1 MNKSS
6 FLNGLLNNE
15 ERNIA
20 EYLATWDDLNVF
32 FKTINKSWDFVSNI
46 WRSEKEINEEN
57 KNSFNENVESYLR
70 SNSRH
75 NLYANLYA
83 NFLDIFDLE
92 TLTLTEIS
100 SQKEIDENFIE
111 LENKA
116 VLFQKEISEE
126 EDDIKNFE
134 GKNFIDLRKYFLEI
148 MVDKFKE
155 MNNDEQKKILE
166 EMVQKLNSLSA
177 EELKNFKDKMNIN
190 DITNESIKKIV
201 LGGGIYS
208 MFAGAV
214 GIIGFPA
221 YIFLTSFIGGI
232 SSIIGITLPFGVYT
246 ASTSVMAF
254 LSAWFWP
261 IILAGGWFF
270 SDKYTTKLRKIFA
283 VASMVSISFQSYND
297 VDMETVNDFIKVYN
311 VRYNLDA

>member
-6 FLNGLLNNE
+6 FLRGLLNNE

-92 TLTLTEIS
+92 PLTFTEIS
-100 SQKEIDENFIE
+100 SQKELDENFIE

-116 VLFQKEISEE
+116 VLFQKEISED

-190 DITNESIKKIV
+190 DITNESVKKIV

>member
-1 MNKSS
+1 
-6 FLNGLLNNE
+6 
-15 ERNIA
+15 
-20 EYLATWDDLNVF
+20 LNVF
-32 FKTINKSWDFVSNI
+32 FKIINKSWDFVSNI

-100 SQKEIDENFIE
+100 SQKELDENFIE

-190 DITNESIKKIV
+190 DITNESVKKIV

>member
-1 MNKSS
+1 
-6 FLNGLLNNE
+6 
-15 ERNIA
+15 
-20 EYLATWDDLNVF
+20 
-32 FKTINKSWDFVSNI
+32 
-46 WRSEKEINEEN
+46 
-57 KNSFNENVESYLR
+57 
-70 SNSRH
+70 
-75 NLYANLYA
+75 
-83 NFLDIFDLE
+83 
-92 TLTLTEIS
+92 
-100 SQKEIDENFIE
+100 
-111 LENKA
+111 
-116 VLFQKEISEE
+116 
-126 EDDIKNFE
+126 
-134 GKNFIDLRKYFLEI
+134 
-148 MVDKFKE
+148 

-190 DITNESIKKIV
+190 DITNESVKKIV

>member
-100 SQKEIDENFIE
+100 SQKEIDENFIA

-166 EMVQKLNSLSA
+166 EMVQKLNSLSE

-190 DITNESIKKIV
+190 DITNESVKKIV

>member
-6 FLNGLLNNE
+6 FLRGLLNNE

-100 SQKEIDENFIE
+100 SQKELDENFIE

-190 DITNESIKKIV
+190 DITNESVKKIV

>member
-100 SQKEIDENFIE
+100 SQKEIDENFIA

-190 DITNESIKKIV
+190 DITNESVKKIV

>member
-6 FLNGLLNNE
+6 FLRGLLNNE

-100 SQKEIDENFIE
+100 SQKEIDENFIA

-166 EMVQKLNSLSA
+166 EMVQKLNSLSE

-190 DITNESIKKIV
+190 DITNESVKKIV

>member
-6 FLNGLLNNE
+6 FLRGLLNNE

-32 FKTINKSWDFVSNI
+32 FKTISKSWDFVSNI

-100 SQKEIDENFIE
+100 SQKEIDENFIA

-166 EMVQKLNSLSA
+166 EMVQKLNSLSE

-190 DITNESIKKIV
+190 DITNESVKKIV

>member
-6 FLNGLLNNE
+6 FLRGLLNNE

-75 NLYANLYA
+75 NLYTNLYA

-92 TLTLTEIS
+92 PLTLTEIS
-100 SQKEIDENFIE
+100 SQKELDENFIE

-116 VLFQKEISEE
+116 VLFQKEISED

>member
-6 FLNGLLNNE
+6 FLRGLLNNE

-100 SQKEIDENFIE
+100 SQKELDENFIE

-116 VLFQKEISEE
+116 VLFQKEISED

-190 DITNESIKKIV
+190 DITNESVKKIV

>member
-1 MNKSS
+1 M
-6 FLNGLLNNE
+6 
-15 ERNIA
+15 
-20 EYLATWDDLNVF
+20 NVF
-32 FKTINKSWDFVSNI
+32 FKIINKSWDFVSNI

-100 SQKEIDENFIE
+100 SQKELDENFIE

-190 DITNESIKKIV
+190 DITNESVKKIV

>member
-1 MNKSS
+1 MIRSS
-6 FLNGLLNNE
+6 FIKGLLNNE
-15 ERNIA
+15 EKNIA

-32 FKTINKSWDFVSNI
+32 FKTINKSWDFVSQI
-46 WRSEKEINEEN
+46 WKSDREINEEN
-57 KNSFNENVESYLR
+57 KNAFNEKVGDYLN
-70 SNSRH
+70 SNSRYGLYS
-75 NLYANLYA
+75 NLYN
-83 NFLDIFDLE
+83 NFSDVFDIE
-92 TLTLTEIS
+92 SGKIS
-100 SQKEIDENFIE
+100 SQKELDENFLE

-116 VLFQKEISEE
+116 VLFQKKISKE
-126 EDDIKNFE
+126 EDDIKNFD

-155 MNNDEQKKILE
+155 MNNEEQKKILE
-166 EMVQKLNSLSA
+166 EMVEKLNSLSS
-177 EELKNFKDKMNIN
+177 EDLKKFKDKMNIS
-190 DITNESIKKIV
+190 DITNESIRKIL
-201 LGGGIYS
+201 LGGGVYS

-214 GIIGFPA
+214 GVVGFPA

-246 ASTSVMAF
+246 GATSVMAF

-270 SDKYTTKLRKIFA
+270 SSKYTDKLRKIFA

-297 VDMETVNDFIKVYN
+297 VDVETVNDFIRVYN
-311 VRYNLDA
+311 TNYSDEIDF